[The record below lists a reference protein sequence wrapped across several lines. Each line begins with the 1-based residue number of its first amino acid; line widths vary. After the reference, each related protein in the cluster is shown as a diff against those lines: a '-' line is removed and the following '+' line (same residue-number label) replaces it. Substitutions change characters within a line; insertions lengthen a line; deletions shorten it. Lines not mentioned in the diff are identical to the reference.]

1 MPACD
6 ERLKYGFHLSV
17 FGQVEAIFSGVE
29 NRPGI
34 LAAMGKDLNIFLPW
48 GKPPDIAGGI
58 VVNCKYI

>member
-1 MPACD
+1 MLACD

-34 LAAMGKDLNIFLPW
+34 LAAMGKEIS
-48 GKPPDIAGGI
+48 
-58 VVNCKYI
+58 KYIFALG